1 MKRTGRWKRILALGV
16 WLGVGTLSSQAI
28 DPQPTGPGVPAPPA
42 PPLPPVPPA
51 LQPPVVTAAVPKI
64 EFATMVYDFGR
75 RKVGEPVT
83 CEFVF
88 TNTGGAVL
96 QVTGVHPGCG
106 CTTTGNWTREVPPG
120 QTGVIPIQFNG
131 MAPPGGVIKS
141 ISVTCNDPTRSTVVL
156 QIRGTLW
163 KPIEVTPQ
171 YAVFN
176 VTADAVSNAA
186 TVVRVINNE
195 EEPLALLSA
204 ECNNS
209 FFKAT
214 ITTNQPGREFEVH
227 IRPVPPLPG
236 DNTGGVITLKTT
248 STNAPTLSI
257 NCAAIL
263 VPTLAINPPSIV
275 LPPPSNTNQVRPV
288 IYVRNNSATPFK
300 LTEPVINAPG
310 VAVQINEVEPG
321 KFATVT
327 LTFPP
332 AYALP
337 QGQGVHL
344 KVKTGLPNPAEFDV
358 PVFQRPL
365 ETHAVN

>member
-1 MKRTGRWKRILALGV
+1 MNLALGV
-16 WLGVGTLSSQAI
+16 WLGVGVLSSQAN
-28 DPQPTGPGVPAPPA
+28 DPLPALPGVPAPPQPS
-42 PPLPPVPPA
+42 PPSTNA
-51 LQPPVVTAAVPKI
+51 LTVPKI

-75 RKVGEPVT
+75 RKVGEPVQ

-96 QVTGVHPGCG
+96 QVTGVQPGCG
-106 CTTTGNWTREVPPG
+106 CTTTGNWTREVQPG

-131 MAPPGGVIKS
+131 VAPPGMVVKPIT
-141 ISVTCNDPTRSTVVL
+141 VTCNDPARPTVVL

-163 KPIEVTPQ
+163 KPVEVTPQ
-171 YAVFN
+171 FAVFN
-176 VTADAVSNAA
+176 VTADSVSNAT

-195 EEPLALLSA
+195 ETPLALLSA
-204 ECNNS
+204 ECNNP

-248 STNAPTLSI
+248 STNAPSLNI

-263 VPTLAINPPSIV
+263 VPALAVNPPSIV
-275 LPPPSNTNQVRPV
+275 LPPPNTNQVRPV

-300 LTEPVINAPG
+300 LAEPVINAPG
-310 VAVQINEVEPG
+310 VEVQINEVEPG
-321 KFATVT
+321 KFATVM

-332 AYALP
+332 EYALP
-337 QGQGVHL
+337 QGERVHL
-344 KVKTGLPNPAEFDV
+344 KVKTGLPNPAELDV
-358 PVFQRPL
+358 PVFQRPAQPQ
-365 ETHAVN
+365 TVN